1 MVNLENNEG
10 THMNTTLDTTLY
22 GAPIDECERCESP
35 WPLGDGLYAGLCHDC
50 ARAMHTNPTRPT
62 NSWHE

>member
-1 MVNLENNEG
+1 M
-10 THMNTTLDTTLY
+10 TTTLDTTLY

-50 ARAMHTNPTRPT
+50 ARDA
-62 NSWHE
+62 HESDKADEQLARMKEA